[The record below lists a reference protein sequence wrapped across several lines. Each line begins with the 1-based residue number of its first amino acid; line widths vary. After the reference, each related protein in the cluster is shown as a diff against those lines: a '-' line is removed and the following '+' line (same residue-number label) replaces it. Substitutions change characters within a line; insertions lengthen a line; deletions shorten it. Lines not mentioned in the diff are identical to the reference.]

1 MKTFEVRCVEIKKK
15 PPSEMK
21 SYSKLVDTA
30 FRGVPRSSFDRTKT
44 HLAPGAPP
52 VKATATGPLA
62 LVTVLGFTLSLILFA
77 ASITFGD
84 GMSFIA
90 TLLLSFLSTLIG
102 AANKWTLELPSRKG
116 PSPTPGDT
124 VIRYPNGSFLVVK
137 CEEDVARELF
147 FAPEEIKYN
156 ITNPTVYR
164 MISLVGTIMLML
176 GVVCLANAKLQL
188 QFAWAGAYILIN
200 AAHWAAAAVP
210 PKLHWDLSCY
220 EVEEQSID
228 GFVAR
233 KKTIPEGSGLKKIKK
248 TFTEALWEAILV
260 TKSTRWTK
268 AGKAAPQT
276 EVWDQWLIEAETIA
290 NTAGNHVGAPLY
302 DLIWAGKDSQKSVIW
317 DAPKDWSPKTAWD
330 DIHHSLEDEKTG
342 APQAQTA

>member
-1 MKTFEVRCVEIKKK
+1 METFEVRCVEIRKKDE
-15 PPSEMK
+15 SELK
-21 SYSKLVDTA
+21 SYSKLVDTF
-30 FRGVPRSSFDRTKT
+30 FRGVPQSSFERSKT
-44 HLAPGAPP
+44 QGRLPGPPP

-62 LVTVLGFTLSLILFA
+62 IVTILGFTLSLILFTV
-77 ASITFGD
+77 SILFGD

-102 AANKWTLELPSRKG
+102 IANKWTLELPSRKG

-124 VIRYPNGSFLVVK
+124 VIRYPNGSFLIVK
-137 CEEDVARELF
+137 CEEDVARSLF

-156 ITNPTVYR
+156 LTNPTIYR

-220 EVEEQSID
+220 EVKEQSI
-228 GFVAR
+228 
-233 KKTIPEGSGLKKIKK
+233 EGAPRSKDR
-248 TFTEALWEAILV
+248 TFTDALWRAILA
-260 TKSTRWTK
+260 TKSMRWTK
-268 AGKAAPQT
+268 TGKAAPQT
-276 EVWDQWLIEAETIA
+276 EVWDEWLHEAEEMA
-290 NTAGNHVGAPLY
+290 NTVSYHN
-302 DLIWAGKDSQKSVIW
+302 GKREYELLWPSQDDKTHVIW
-317 DAPKDWSPKTAWD
+317 DAPKGWSPKRAWD
-330 DIHHSLEDEKTG
+330 AIDKSQKDEKTG
-342 APQAQTA
+342 KPQTQPA